1 MVGQTGQGQGSQPG
15 NGHESRARPGQRRV
29 ALWTRDYARLPGIP
43 DEYIG
48 EDGAP
53 RTAWSRFFEAF
64 AALSPAEIERRFA
77 SADRHLREAGVT
89 YRAPGETADRLW
101 PLSHLPLIIDEADWA
116 QLKAGIAQRA
126 QLLEMVLRDL
136 YGEGRLVAEGAI
148 PAAAIAGSNEYLRAV
163 CGVKPPG
170 GRYLNLYAAD
180 VGRGPDGRWWV
191 LGDRTQAPSGAG
203 YALEN
208 RLVLS
213 RAFST
218 LYKSMNVERVA
229 PFFEAFRDSLR
240 SSADRDEPRIGLLTP
255 GSFSET
261 YFEHAT
267 LARYLG
273 FMLVEGDDLA
283 VSGDRIHIRTVAGL
297 KRLDVLLRRVDSNWL
312 DPLELDAASHLG
324 APGLIDVLRKGGV
337 VVANMPGSG
346 VLEGRALL
354 GFLPPLARRLLGEEL
369 KMPHI
374 ATWWCGQKSARE
386 EVLDSLDDIA
396 IEGAYTRGV
405 PGFPGY
411 GPVLAAELPATER
424 ERLVGAINDRGIDF
438 VGQELVRLST
448 TPVWENGR
456 ITPRPFVLRVFAA
469 ATDNGWVI
477 MPGGFCRIAEQ
488 ADARAVSMGDGARAA
503 DVWVVSG
510 HAVPAATLLPAVDSV
525 RIRRIAGVLPSRAA
539 DNLFWLGR
547 YLERAEATLRLIR
560 ALGSSLRDPARAD
573 PGRGSQNGLPSVER
587 IQRLLVAWG
596 AASQTS
602 RSQSARVAAEALQ
615 SEERFGS
622 ALNLI
627 RAAQR
632 TATSLRE
639 RLSPD
644 AWQVITEMSE
654 RLAWEI
660 DDDDG
665 VVSTAELIL
674 RELASFAG
682 LAQENMNRA
691 AGWRFLDMG
700 RRVERAINT
709 MRFARQFAFEEASDE
724 DLDILLTLVDC
735 QITYRSRYLVAPLLP
750 PVRDLV
756 VLDPYNPRSAAF
768 QIDAL
773 NEHVAALPSLKEY
786 GLIERPQRLAVAVQS
801 ALTTAE
807 AASLDAK
814 SMFALEQEMLSLA
827 DAIGLHYFPHGPNA
841 SRPEKLTGLA

>member
-1 MVGQTGQGQGSQPG
+1 MAVQAGQGSSQG
-15 NGHESRARPGQRRV
+15 NKATPANRRV
-29 ALWTRDYARLPGIP
+29 GQWARDYVRLPGIP

-48 EDGAP
+48 QDGAP
-53 RTAWSRFFEAF
+53 RAVWTRFFDAF
-64 AALSPAEIERRFA
+64 AALSAAEIERRFG

-101 PLSHLPLIIDEADWA
+101 PLSHLPLLIDEADWQ
-116 QLKAGIAQRA
+116 QLTAGIVQRA
-126 QLLEMVLRDL
+126 QLLELVLSDL
-136 YGEGRLVAEGAI
+136 YGEGRLVAEGAL
-148 PAAAIAGSNEYLRAV
+148 PAAAIAGSAEYLRPV
-163 CGVKPPG
+163 CGIKPPG
-170 GRYLNLYAAD
+170 GRFLNLYAAD
-180 VGRGPDGRWWV
+180 VGRGPDGQWWV

-240 SSADRDEPRIGLLTP
+240 AGADRDEPRIGLLTP
-255 GSFSET
+255 GAFSET

-273 FMLVEGDDLA
+273 FLLVEGDDLA

-297 KRLDVLLRRVDSNWL
+297 KRLDVLLRRVDSNSL
-312 DPLELDAASHLG
+312 DPLELDASSQLG
-324 APGLIDVLRKGGV
+324 VPGLIDVLRKNGV

-346 VLEGRALL
+346 VMEARALL
-354 GFLPPLARRLLGEEL
+354 GFLPSLSRRFFGEDL

-374 ATWWCGQKSARE
+374 ATWWCGQKTARA
-386 EVLDSLDDIA
+386 EVLSRLDEVA
-396 IEGAYTRGV
+396 IEGAYGRAV
-405 PGFPGY
+405 PGFLGN
-411 GPVLAAELPATER
+411 GPVLASELSPSER
-424 ERLVGAINDRGIDF
+424 ERLRTAIGDRGIDY

-448 TPVWENGR
+448 MPVWENGR
-456 ITPRPFVLRVFAA
+456 IAPRPFVLRVFAA
-469 ATDNGWVI
+469 ATPDGWTL

-488 ADARAVSMGDGARAA
+488 LDARAISMGDGARAA
-503 DVWVVSG
+503 DVWVVSDK
-510 HAVPAATLLPAVDSV
+510 AVSAATLLPTVDAV
-525 RIRRIAGVLPSRAA
+525 RIRRIAGVVPSRAA

-560 ALGSSLRDPARAD
+560 ALGTQRDP
-573 PGRGSQNGLPSVER
+573 GKGSSTALHSVER

-596 AASQTS
+596 ATSQAT
-602 RSQSARVAAEALQ
+602 RSQPAKLAAEALQ

-622 ALNLI
+622 ALSLV
-627 RAAQR
+627 RSAQR

-644 AWQVITEMSE
+644 AWQVITEMTE
-654 RLAWEI
+654 RLAHEV

-665 VVSTAELIL
+665 VVSAAELTL
-674 RELASFAG
+674 QELASFAG

-691 AGWRFLDMG
+691 AGWRFLEMG
-700 RRVERAINT
+700 RRAERAINT
-709 MRFARQFAFEEASDE
+709 ARFVRQFAHDEGGDE
-724 DLDILLTLVDC
+724 DLDTLLTLVDC
-735 QITYRSRYLVAPLLP
+735 QITYRSRYLVGPLLA

-756 VLDPYNPRSAAF
+756 VLDPYNPRSVAF
-768 QIDAL
+768 QVFAL
-773 NEHVAALPSLKEY
+773 NDHIAGLPTLKEG
-786 GLIERPQRLAVAVQS
+786 GLIERPQRLAVALQ
-801 ALTTAE
+801 ATLTTAE
-807 AASLDAK
+807 AAALDTK
-814 SMFALEQEMLSLA
+814 TLFSLEQDLLTLA
-827 DAIGLHYFPHGPNA
+827 DAIGSHYFPHGPNA